1 MTPPPF
7 GRVGLAAGVGNSI
20 VARQSATCPKY
31 IEPNFGST
39 VNANYAVKFTWD
51 PSCSIGSDKVDLRLT
66 NPRADVPLVRV
77 WTGVNYAS
85 GSLTEY
91 LSPKWWNNTETAQLN
106 LLIVKSGDSSAAWN
120 AAAGPTFTVTYN
132 ATAAQPATPS
142 GTGVFQSVED
152 SGAAKGT
159 SKAVIA
165 VAVVI
170 PIVVLCILGALAFYF
185 YRGKEKQKLQRWS
198 QALSQ
203 HSGMEWEKGALPG
216 ERNSAY
222 RPSSHYSRTSDR
234 MGRPSTSYGRPSTG
248 YGRPSTSSARPTS
261 SVMLDNLAGAGAY
274 GPRAFPSSSM
284 DGPSRSSIV
293 MPDGQVRT
301 SRISFAD
308 GQRPRISS
316 DSHVRPHLSSL
327 GKSARHDAE
336 LAAAA
341 ATAAAYTSGQE
352 IMDDERDV
360 TNVSPTQLDGPNSF
374 AEADMHRAAAAG
386 RNGRRPSG
394 GSTHHP
400 DDVRV
405 AQRASSSA
413 DELRHMEAAVL
424 RRASGQPPQD
434 DDDAQSPTTVAY
446 GPDQMLAVYAARRA
460 AASSPT
466 APTGGAAIKMPE
478 PVAKAASN
486 VKRFLSRKDKKVAPV
501 VQQQQQQVAEPGSPE
516 SVPMRSY
523 VHMNNG
529 TASKDVVDSLP
540 QPGPPRPDSDA
551 SAEAA
556 VEGAPAPSTH

>member
-1 MTPPPF
+1 M
-7 GRVGLAAGVGNSI
+7 
-20 VARQSATCPKY
+20 
-31 IEPNFGST
+31 GST

-51 PSCSIGSDKVDLRLT
+51 PSCSMGADKVDLRLS
-66 NPRADVPLVRV
+66 NPSAAIPLVRV
-77 WTGVNYAS
+77 WTGVSYAS

-91 LSPKWWNNTETAQLN
+91 LSPSWWNNTATASLT
-106 LLIVKSGDSSAAWN
+106 LLIVKSGDSSGAWN

-152 SGAAKGT
+152 SGAARGT

-165 VAVVI
+165 VAVII
-170 PIVVLCILGALAFYF
+170 PIIVLCILGALAFYF

-248 YGRPSTSSARPTS
+248 YGRPSMSSVNRPSS
-261 SVMLDNLAGAGAY
+261 SVMMDNMAGAGAY
-274 GPRAFPSSSM
+274 GPRQFPSSSM

-316 DSHVRPHLSSL
+316 DSHQRPHLSSL

-352 IMDDERDV
+352 IIDDERDI

-374 AEADMHRAAAAG
+374 ADADMHRAAAAG

-394 GSTHHP
+394 GSAHHP

-413 DELRHMEAAVL
+413 DELRHMEAAVRESPSPNDASPSKQKKQPNSSV
-424 RRASGQPPQD
+424 RRTGGQQPQEE
-434 DDDAQSPTTVAY
+434 DDAQSPTTVAY

-460 AASSPT
+460 AAASPT

-486 VKRFLSRKDKKVAPV
+486 VKRFLSRKDKKGSPAAAH
-501 VQQQQQQVAEPGSPE
+501 QQIVEPSSPE
-516 SVPMRSY
+516 SLPMRSY

-556 VEGAPAPSTH
+556 TETTHTGPSTH